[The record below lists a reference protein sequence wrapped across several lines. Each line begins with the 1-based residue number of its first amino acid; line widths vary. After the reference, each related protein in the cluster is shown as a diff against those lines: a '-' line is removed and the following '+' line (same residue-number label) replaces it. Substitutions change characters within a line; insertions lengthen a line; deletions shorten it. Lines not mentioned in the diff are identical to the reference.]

1 MAPDVLIPSSMNTM
15 TTAKNHVTLETGAAP
30 IKAWTVGVPFEA
42 EAEAQLRRVA
52 QLPFIHKWVAV
63 MPDVHAGIGAT
74 VGSVIATKG
83 AIIPAAVGVD
93 IGCGMMAIRTTLG
106 ASDLPDNLHA
116 VRTAIEAAVPHGRT
130 DHGGRN
136 DRGAWR
142 DLPTGVTSAWKELE
156 TSFAELTGKF
166 PRLGQGASVS
176 QLGTLGT
183 GNHFIEVCLDEA
195 DRVWFMLHSGS
206 RGVGN
211 RIGSFFIELA
221 KKDMRTWQIN
231 LPDAD
236 LAYLPEGTEHF
247 RDYWQA
253 VSWAQ
258 SFAAKNRELMMQ
270 AVVAAVTAELPPFE
284 LTDMAVNCHHNYVA
298 REKHFGA
305 NVLVTRKGAVRA
317 GEGDLGII
325 PGSMGAKSFIVRGK
339 GNAEAFSSCSHGAG
353 RKMSRTA
360 AKKTFTVKDHEEATR
375 GIECRKDAE
384 VIDETPA
391 AYKSIDDVMTA
402 QAELVDIVH
411 TLRQVVCVKG

>member
-1 MAPDVLIPSSMNTM
+1 MD
-15 TTAKNHVTLETGAAP
+15 TTSKTHVTIETSPGAP

-52 QLPFIHKWVAV
+52 ALPFIHKWVAV

-74 VGSVIATKG
+74 VGSVVATKG

-93 IGCGMMAIRTTLG
+93 IGCGMMAVKTTLN
-106 ASDLPDNLHA
+106 AADLPDNLRA
-116 VRTAIEAAVPHGRT
+116 LRTAIESAVPHGRT
-130 DHGGRN
+130 DNGGPN
-136 DRGAWR
+136 DRGAWN
-142 DLPTGVTSAWKELE
+142 DLPVGVGAAWAELE
-156 TSFAELTGKF
+156 PGYQDLSAKF
-166 PRLGQGASVS
+166 PKLGRGSSVS

-183 GNHFIEVCLDEA
+183 GNHFIEVCLDEE
-195 DRVWFMLHSGS
+195 DHVWFMLHSGS

-221 KKDMRTWQIN
+221 KKDMRTWMVN
-231 LPDAD
+231 LPDEN

-247 RDYWQA
+247 GDYWKA

-258 SFAAKNRELMMQ
+258 NFAAKNRELMMS
-270 AVVAAVTAELPPFE
+270 AVVDAVSADAHKTALPPFA
-284 LTDMAVNCHHNYVA
+284 LVDVAVNCHHNYVA
-298 REKHFGA
+298 REHHYGA
-305 NVLVTRKGAVRA
+305 DVLVTRKGAVRA
-317 GEGDLGII
+317 AEGDLGII

-339 GNAEAFSSCSHGAG
+339 GNRESFHSCSHGAG

-360 AKKTFTVKDHEEATR
+360 AKKKFTVEDHAEATK
-375 GIECRKDAE
+375 GIECRKDAD

-391 AYKSIDDVMTA
+391 AYKSIDDVMNA
-402 QAELVDIVH
+402 QRELVDVVH